1 MMYGPDRPPDYP
13 RASSSPVVIL
23 LVSGLTGLVGFLIGF
38 VAGFGA
44 TETAAE
50 PLPRM
55 TMRMDPPAEPATPPA
70 TAPAGDAAPSI
81 GAPPG
86 GGPSTGGPSTGGP
99 PVAQS
104 PGAQPPFVA
113 LPSGPSTALSPSGAP
128 LTTGAPAAPTP
139 SGPVVTALAEGPA
152 GARRTLLVGVDIQPG
167 TYRTSGPVEGQP
179 MCYWARLRGTAAR
192 AADVI
197 AADMPRGPATV
208 VIAPT
213 DKAFQTYGCTGWTRA

>member
-1 MMYGPDRPPDYP
+1 MMYGPDHPGDYP

-50 PLPRM
+50 PVPRM
-55 TMRMDPPAEPATPPA
+55 TMRMEPPSESTVPPA
-70 TAPAGDAAPSI
+70 TAPQATAPTAGVPTAGAAP
-81 GAPPG
+81 
-86 GGPSTGGPSTGGP
+86 
-99 PVAQS
+99 
-104 PGAQPPFVA
+104 F
-113 LPSGPSTALSPSGAP
+113 SGAP
-128 LTTGAPAAPTP
+128 TAASTGVPVVTSTGAPAMTSTGVPIVTSTGAPAAPSLP
-139 SGPVVTALAEGPA
+139 GPVVTALAEGPA

>member
-1 MMYGPDRPPDYP
+1 MMYGPDRPEDYP
-13 RASSSPVVIL
+13 RASRSPVVIL

-38 VAGFGA
+38 VAGLGA

-55 TMRMDPPAEPATPPA
+55 TMRMEPPSESAVPSGVQSGVPQAT
-70 TAPAGDAAPSI
+70 

-86 GGPSTGGPSTGGP
+86 G
-99 PVAQS
+99 
-104 PGAQPPFVA
+104 QPPA
-113 LPSGPSTALSPSGAP
+113 AP
-128 LTTGAPAAPTP
+128 PATGAPAAPSP
-139 SGPVVTALAEGPA
+139 SGAVVTALAEGPA

-179 MCYWARLRGTAAR
+179 MCYWARLRGTTAR
-192 AADVI
+192 ADDVI

-213 DKAFQTYGCTGWTRA
+213 DKAFQTYGCTGWTRG